1 MAYIDETGM
10 SVPTQA
16 EVVATAVQR
25 LQELLEGRLRKDATG
40 PAHRICGN
48 MLGEAKSE
56 VLAALQDAVSALM
69 PDRSYGEYLTEL
81 MRLNGIDRN
90 ESAYSTVPIT
100 VTAKSSGVPLVSA
113 GTFIIGTEAGDN
125 YVITED
131 MVIAPSATDTFSAR
145 SVDKGAFE
153 ADAGDITRIVEPKYG
168 VASVTNLVAVTPG
181 RATESDPAARS
192 RRWRTAKGVG
202 MHHPSK
208 IRSALEDLDGVTD
221 AYVFVNSGTTYAAD
235 GTPPGSIRAVVWG
248 GTAQAIADSLFGTYS
263 GIGAVAAGIGTFGAQ
278 SVAVSAEGQSSTIY
292 YDVGTDIPIYI
303 NVLTRKTVGR
313 YPSNGDALI
322 KSYIL
327 EFFNGDLEIEGET
340 IEKFGPGETV
350 SAARIYTP
358 ANVVPGH
365 TIQAI
370 YISRS
375 ANPSSTGDIAM
386 DVDERAVCT
395 EGLITVLGV

>member
-16 EVVATAVQR
+16 QVVATAVQR

-113 GTFIIGTEAGDN
+113 GTFIVGTEAGDN

-181 RATESDPAARS
+181 RTTESDPAARS

-208 IRSALEDLDGVTD
+208 IRSALE
-221 AYVFVNSGTTYAAD
+221 
-235 GTPPGSIRAVVWG
+235 GSIRAVVWG

-292 YDVGTDIPIYI
+292 YDVGTDIPIYV

-375 ANPSSTGDIAM
+375 ANPSSTGDIVM

-395 EGLITVLGV
+395 EGLITVIGV